1 MFCGEKLA
9 NDSMK
14 PNKLKRHQE
23 TFQRPETIGKDQ
35 EFFEREKKM
44 ALSKRPSDIRKVF
57 ERAGND

>member
-23 TFQRPETIGKDQ
+23 TKHPETIGKDQ
-35 EFFEREKKM
+35 EFFERKKKDG
-44 ALSKRPSDIRKVF
+44 SVKKTDRHQKGIRKS
-57 ERAGND
+57 RK